1 MRPVSD
7 LAESVFAGRDAPA
20 VDIAN
25 GAAAALMQVCDHWQ
39 GDDTHFLAELTDLC
53 RELTAAQP
61 NTVSLLNLCTEVL
74 RATERE
80 TTIYVRRQSR
90 RATLPQ
96 AASNAALRFT
106 AYLAHHARRIANEL
120 LPYVHSGSLLLTH
133 SYSATVLAALQRAHG
148 AGKRFGVVCTESRP
162 QREGL
167 RMARALARSDIAV
180 EVIVD
185 ASAALFVDG
194 FYTLLI
200 GADAL
205 SADGVVNKVGT
216 FGMALAARS
225 VGVPV
230 YCLAGSE
237 KCLPCGARYSIV
249 EELPDEVVDAEPNL
263 KGFNLYR
270 DQTPLDLV
278 TRFFTED
285 GVFSPAEMRERL
297 RARTLHPALRADG

>member
-1 MRPVSD
+1 MRLVPDIAESL
-7 LAESVFAGRDAPA
+7 LAERDAPA

-25 GAAAALMQVCDHWQ
+25 GAAAALMQFCDHWQ
-39 GDDTHFLAELTDLC
+39 GDDAHFLAELTDLC

-80 TTIYVRRQSR
+80 TTIYVRGQAQ

-96 AASNAALRFT
+96 SASSAALKFT
-106 AYLAHHARRIANEL
+106 AFLAHHARRIANEL

-133 SYSATVLAALQRAHG
+133 SYSTTVLAALQRAHG

-167 RMARALARSDIAV
+167 RMARALARSGIAV

-185 ASAALFVDG
+185 ASAALFLHG

-205 SADGVVNKVGT
+205 SSDGVVNKVGT

-237 KCLPCGARYSIV
+237 KLLPRGAPFTII
-249 EELPDEVVDAEPNL
+249 EQLPDELVDAEPNL
-263 KGFNLYR
+263 QGFNLYS

-297 RARTLHPALRADG
+297 RTRALHPALSAVG